1 MRVFTK
7 ATNISFV
14 IPRLR
19 ALCAEVGIAIV
30 FLHAPAGCRSS
41 GATRFL
47 SSTKAIIVL
56 SFRHLSDDQFWFS
69 FFHEIG
75 HLLLHGDRSTFI
87 DGDAADMTEKER
99 EANAFSES
107 LLVPQDRQEEL
118 ARLRT
123 RARDVIK
130 FAVSV
135 GTSPGIVVGQMQHRR
150 MIGPQ
155 QLNFL
160 KRRYGWDEIQAA
172 VA

>member
-1 MRVFTK
+1 M
-7 ATNISFV
+7 
-14 IPRLR
+14 
-19 ALCAEVGIAIV
+19 
-30 FLHAPAGCRSS
+30 
-41 GATRFL
+41 
-47 SSTKAIIVL
+47 IVL

-75 HLLLHGDRSTFI
+75 HLLLHGDRSTFV
-87 DGDAADMTEKER
+87 DGDAAADITEKEK

-118 ARLRT
+118 ASLRT

-135 GTSPGIVVGQMQHRR
+135 GISPGIVVGQMQYRR

-160 KRRYGWDEIQAA
+160 KRRYGWDEILAA